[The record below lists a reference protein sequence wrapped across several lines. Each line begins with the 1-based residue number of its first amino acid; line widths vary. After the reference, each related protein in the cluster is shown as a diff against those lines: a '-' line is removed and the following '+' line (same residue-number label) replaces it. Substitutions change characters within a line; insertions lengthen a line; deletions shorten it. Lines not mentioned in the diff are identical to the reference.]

1 MNKKEANKF
10 GYVLVFI
17 LALGLTLFALS
28 ASAQIEPNAG
38 EWKTW
43 VLTSGS
49 QLRLPA
55 PPGSHESKEEIEVLE
70 KLAEQRDAAALDL
83 IKFWDAGAPSY
94 QWNQMTI
101 NEIKKFNVGTVR
113 GERAL
118 ALVHVAIYDATVA
131 AWDSKYVYNRPRPS
145 RLDKDLTTVIANP
158 HSPSYPSEHAVAAG
172 AASAVLAYL
181 FATDAQA
188 ILAQADAAGMSRLLA
203 GVQYPTDVQAGF
215 DLGHAVAALVIAR
228 AQSDGSSAIF
238 NGSIPN
244 GPC

>member
-1 MNKKEANKF
+1 MKKTKTKKIAW
-10 GYVLVFI
+10 GML
-17 LALGLTLFALS
+17 LTLGLGLTLFAVS

-49 QLRLPA
+49 HFRFAA

-94 QWNQMTI
+94 QWNQMTM

-131 AWDSKYVYNRPRPS
+131 ARDSQYVYNRPRPS

-215 DLGHAVAALVIAR
+215 DL
-228 AQSDGSSAIF
+228 
-238 NGSIPN
+238 
-244 GPC
+244 